1 MSDNSIYAKLVS
13 TISVAL
19 TNKGIKLHI
28 PGILSIIC
36 PAYGAMRLYDG
47 KKLEETS
54 LEELQE
60 KQKTVEPIITS
71 SKPQFYK
78 LKIGRQ
84 YIFTYTDKEGVNH
97 LEYKDIKPL
106 WIETIYLKNLKNR
119 KMLL

>member
-78 LKIGRQ
+78 LKQDVNISLH
-84 YIFTYTDKEGVNH
+84 IPIKKELIIQN
-97 LEYKDIKPL
+97 IK
-106 WIETIYLKNLKNR
+106 I
-119 KMLL
+119 